1 MAFDQRDE
9 LWEVT
14 FETYY
19 DAYYNEQ
26 LADYLINRWQRVDE
40 STKVLS
46 ALTAS
51 GSAVSGW
58 ALWNQPS
65 FHLMWALLAGAAAL
79 LTITHA
85 ALAVPGRLKDQ
96 AELKRR
102 FAGLRTD
109 LETFRYRMRVN
120 PDFSVD
126 DFTKE
131 FVTYR
136 TRYSDSIQL
145 LKNDLLLT
153 SRLAKKAQSE
163 LNNFL
168 KEEISD

>member
-1 MAFDQRDE
+1 MAFDPRDE

-51 GSAVSGW
+51 GTAMSGW
-58 ALWNQPS
+58 ALWSQPS
-65 FHLMWALLAGAAAL
+65 FHLLWALLAGVAAL

-102 FAGLRTD
+102 FASLRTD
-109 LETFRYRMRVN
+109 V
-120 PDFSVD
+120 
-126 DFTKE
+126 
-131 FVTYR
+131 
-136 TRYSDSIQL
+136 
-145 LKNDLLLT
+145 
-153 SRLAKKAQSE
+153 
-163 LNNFL
+163 
-168 KEEISD
+168 